1 MVAALHNLSLVHH
14 DDLVGILYG
23 TQAMRADHHRTSFV
37 ETMQIVHDVG
47 FIGGIERIG
56 RLVEEN
62 ILRILV
68 DGTGYQDALPLSL
81 AHPLALHADDGVI
94 AQRKRKSSIR
104 AMRAALFIRS
114 LSASSVLKAIF
125 PSMVSEKIKLSC
137 ITEPVAARQV

>member
-23 TQAMRADHHRTSFV
+23 TQAMRTDHHRTSFV

-81 AHPLALHADDGVI
+81 AHPL
-94 AQRKRKSSIR
+94 
-104 AMRAALFIRS
+104 
-114 LSASSVLKAIF
+114 
-125 PSMVSEKIKLSC
+125 PSMPMTVS
-137 ITEPVAARQV
+137 